1 MRNNKRWI
9 AVTALAGITAA
20 ALITAVVVKSN
31 LSKGPEGTL
40 AIVQEGTDMG
50 IKQVQVLKDKS
61 GAVTGYTVNVESKG
75 FGETPIELAISF
87 NAEKDTI
94 TGVEVVSH
102 SETDGFGANMTKPE
116 FLDQFKGAKLP
127 IFIPGVSVSSVKEV
141 KAVPEMSASVA
152 TNVLKDGKY
161 EVKAAEASN
170 GWTSTLSMVVEGG
183 AITEVVWDCVD
194 AEGNLKSVQ
203 AKNGEYVMTEDGP
216 NWAEQAEALAQYVIE
231 NQGLTGLTV
240 DEKGKTDVVA
250 SVSISIGDFVAQVEE
265 CLVKASGAQVETTL
279 KDGTYKVKAAEAH
292 NGWTSSVSL
301 PVAGGKITD
310 VIWDCEDDNG
320 NLKSVQS
327 QNGEYVMTEDG
338 ATWFEQA
345 EALAQ
350 YVIENQGT
358 TGLTLDESGKTD
370 VVATVSI
377 SINEFVAQV
386 EECLVQASGAATVA
400 LNDGTYEIVADE
412 AHNGWLSK
420 LTLTVAGGKITD
432 VVWDCED
439 DKGNLKSIQSQ
450 NGEYVMT
457 EDGATWFEQAEAL
470 AQYVIENQG
479 TTGLTLDE
487 SGKTDVVA
495 TVSISINEFVA
506 QVEEAIRQA
515 AGVKEEV
522 KLNDGTYE
530 IVADEAKNGWTSKL
544 TLTVAGGK
552 VTDVVWDCE
561 DDKGNLKSVQS
572 QNGEYVMTE
581 DGATWFEQAQ
591 ALAKYVIENQGTAGL
606 TLNEEG
612 KTDAVATVSIAIND
626 FVDQVEQAL
635 RLAAGET
642 ETVEPEKEEE
652 AEVTEGTKVD
662 GISGATITT
671 KAVLT
676 AINNAHDYLVNFVE
690 E

>member
-20 ALITAVVVKSN
+20 ALITAVVVKNN
-31 LSKGPEGTL
+31 LNKGPEG
-40 AIVQEGTDMG
+40 AIEVVQEGTDMG

-75 FGETPIELAISF
+75 FGQTPMELAISF

-94 TGVEVVSH
+94 TGIEVVSH
-102 SETDGFGANMTKPE
+102 SESDDYGAKMTQPE

-127 IFIPGVSVSSVKEV
+127 IYFPGVSLT
-141 KAVPEMSASVA
+141 SASSKVNDVA
-152 TNVLKDGKY
+152 PMTTSSTLKDGTY
-161 EVKAAEASN
+161 EVIADEASN
-170 GWTSTLSMVVEGG
+170 GWTSKLSMTVAGG

-194 AEGNLKSVQ
+194 ADGNLKSVQ

-216 NWAEQAEALAQYVIE
+216 NWAEQAESLAQYVIE
-231 NQGLTGLTV
+231 NQGLTGLTI
-240 DEKGKTDVVA
+240 DEAGKTDVVA

-265 CLVKASGAQVETTL
+265 CLKLASGTQVETTL
-279 KDGTYKVKAAEAH
+279 KDGTYEKVAAEAS
-292 NGWTSSVSL
+292 NGWTSSVKL
-301 PVAGGKITD
+301 TVADGKITD
-310 VIWDCEDDNG
+310 VIWDCVDADG

-327 QNGEYVMTEDG
+327 QNGEYVMTETG
-338 ATWFEQA
+338 ATWYEQA
-345 EALAQ
+345 QALAQ

-377 SINEFVAQV
+377 SINEFVDQV
-386 EECLVQASGAATVA
+386 EDCLRQAAGTETVA

-412 AHNGWLSK
+412 ASNGWLSK
-420 LTLTVAGGKITD
+420 LSLTVAGGKITD

-439 DKGNLKSIQSQ
+439 ENGNLKSIQSQ

-457 EDGATWFEQAEAL
+457 EDGATWYEQAQAL
-470 AQYVIENQG
+470 AQYVIANQG

-495 TVSISINEFVA
+495 TVSISINEFVD

-530 IVADEAKNGWTSKL
+530 IVADEAHNGWLSKL
-544 TLTVAGGK
+544 SLTVAGGK

-561 DDKGNLKSVQS
+561 DESGNLKSIQS

-581 DGATWFEQAQ
+581 TGATWFEQAQ
-591 ALAKYVIENQGTAGL
+591 ALAKYVIEHQGTTGL
-606 TLNEEG
+606 TLDENG
-612 KTDAVATVSIAIND
+612 KTDVVATVSIDITE
-626 FVDQVEQAL
+626 FVNQVEEAL
-635 RLAAGET
+635 RQAAGEAKP
-642 ETVEPEKEEE
+642 EEPEKEEE
-652 AEVTEGTKVD
+652 PEVVDGTKVD

-671 KAVLT
+671 KAILA
-676 AINNAHDYLVNFVE
+676 AINNAHDYLVNYVSE
-690 E
+690 